1 MRLEFSCTR
10 CLTRFAAYRNG
21 KEAIVAKCPGCGKL
35 CQDPVDRNLGMRV
48 RREENALIMEP
59 VPAAMPHGR
68 FRCLDCGRESELPT
82 GGPAIVCPQCR
93 SGRMEGI
100 GPVVTAIG
108 LGQSGARPLTRAEIK
123 RQRFVHRWHAN
134 FETLRRHAE
143 GLKEAMVA
151 LEVPEGRRTEVEQL
165 LAALVA
171 EAEQVKEDKIER
183 YLARSDDARM

>member
-21 KEAIVAKCPGCGKL
+21 KEAIVAKCPGCGRL
-35 CQDPVDRNLGMRV
+35 CQDPVDRDLGMRV
-48 RREENALIMEP
+48 RREESALILEP
-59 VPAAMPHGR
+59 VPAAVPHGR

-108 LGQSGARPLTRAEIK
+108 LGQSGARPLTRAELK
-123 RQRFVHRWHAN
+123 RQRFAHRWHAN
-134 FETLRRHAE
+134 FETLRRHAD

-151 LEVPEGRRTEVEQL
+151 LEFPEGRRAEVEQL
-165 LAALVA
+165 LAALVT